1 MYIEKSRFEYAKK
14 QVKELIESNKLIVKD
29 NHVVFNNNAYDCIK
43 KENIVTVIY
52 KSSCEH
58 IIMNFR
64 IVSDGVELL
73 ESEYNGKKCKSDRT
87 LKKFQTILTLFY
99 CLYELK
105 ILN

>member
-14 QVKELIESNKLIVKD
+14 QVKELIESDKLTVKGNHVIFNGNEYDCERKD
-29 NHVVFNNNAYDCIK
+29 NI
-43 KENIVTVIY
+43 IIVIY
-52 KSSCEH
+52 NSSCEH
-58 IIMNFR
+58 ITMNFT
-64 IVSDGVELL
+64 IVSDGVGLV

>member
-14 QVKELIESNKLIVKD
+14 QIKELIKSNKLIAKD
-29 NHVVFNNNAYDCIK
+29 NHVIFYGNEYDCERK
-43 KENIVTVIY
+43 DNIIIVIY
-52 KSSCEH
+52 NSSCEH

>member
-1 MYIEKSRFEYAKK
+1 MYIKKSRFEYAKK
-14 QVKELIESNKLIVKD
+14 QVKELIESNKLIVKG
-29 NHVVFNNNAYDCIK
+29 NHVIFYGNEYDCERK
-43 KENIVTVIY
+43 DNIITVIY
-52 KSSCEH
+52 NSSCEY